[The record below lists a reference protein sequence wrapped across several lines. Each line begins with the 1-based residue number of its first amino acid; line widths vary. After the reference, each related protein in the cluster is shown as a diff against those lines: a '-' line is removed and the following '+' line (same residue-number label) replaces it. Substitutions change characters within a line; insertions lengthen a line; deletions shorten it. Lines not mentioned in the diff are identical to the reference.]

1 MLNLT
6 PHDITIQAED
16 GTAITIPPSGA
27 VARVDMTEIT
37 VGYAVIDGNKQVPL
51 ITRIACGITGLDEYG
66 TGVAIVS
73 SMVLDYLQSTRDR
86 RYALYVIYAPDTGDT
101 AIRNGKGHV
110 EAVTRL
116 VGMAE

>member
-1 MLNLT
+1 MINLT
-6 PHDITIQAED
+6 PHPINIRLANENTLI
-16 GTAITIPPSGA
+16 IPPSGQ
-27 VARVDMTEIT
+27 VARVDMMEQV
-37 VGYAVIDGNKQVPL
+37 VGYTVIDGKQIPL

-73 SMVLDYLQSTRDR
+73 SMVLDYLQSTHDR
-86 RYALYVIYAPDTGDT
+86 RYALYVLYAPDTGDT
-101 AIRNGKGHV
+101 ALRNERGHI